1 MYLFVVG
8 ILGGSPV
15 VGWVV
20 FVFVWGGWWG
30 GGGGGGGGGDQD
42 MLKEKL
48 LSWNCAVVAMTI
60 AASCCKG
67 VECVLM

>member
-20 FVFVWGGWWG
+20 FVFVWGGW
-30 GGGGGGGGGDQD
+30 DQD

-60 AASCCKG
+60 VASCCKG
-67 VECVLM
+67 VECMLMQLICFALASFV